1 MTDSTSHSMQHSA
14 VPPEPEPDFINWL
27 KGNCV
32 PTVGTAFGALVVCLV
47 VHYSSTTV
55 DWTRTKDL
63 TEALANITQS
73 LALVAAGVW
82 AYFKFAKGRTFRDR
96 LTLTVSGRSVSIDGS
111 VYLVVTMQLK
121 NVGLSRI
128 AFDQKVSSLVVSEY
142 VPSEAAETMSVTS
155 NSLDRFEVFTDRD
168 RYIEPNEFVERQT
181 LIALLRVSLIGYQ
194 LEFQVLSD
202 TARGWRTTTIVE

>member
-1 MTDSTSHSMQHSA
+1 
-14 VPPEPEPDFINWL
+14 
-27 KGNCV
+27 
-32 PTVGTAFGALVVCLV
+32 
-47 VHYSSTTV
+47 
-55 DWTRTKDL
+55 
-63 TEALANITQS
+63 
-73 LALVAAGVW
+73 
-82 AYFKFAKGRTFRDR
+82 
-96 LTLTVSGRSVSIDGS
+96 
-111 VYLVVTMQLK
+111 MQLK

-181 LIALLRVSLIGYQ
+181 LIALPRVSLIGYQ

-202 TARGWRTTTIVE
+202 TARGWRTTTIVEQSAFSHNDVG